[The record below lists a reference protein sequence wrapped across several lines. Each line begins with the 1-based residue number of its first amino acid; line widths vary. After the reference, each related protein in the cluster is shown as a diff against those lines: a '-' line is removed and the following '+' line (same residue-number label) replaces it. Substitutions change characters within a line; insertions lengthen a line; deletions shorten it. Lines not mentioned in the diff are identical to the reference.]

1 MKKGMKLI
9 AFILAAVVTVSSVL
23 PANVYANTNAD
34 DNTYVEESI
43 LAKQTVSDSQLKS
56 ELAELYQKCLQNSG
70 KTSFHGW
77 CGAFVGQ
84 QLKALGI
91 DSKTGNGFNGMV
103 IHGIHAFLIM

>member
-70 KTSFHGW
+70 KTSFSWMVW
-77 CGAFVGQ
+77 CVCGTTAQ
-84 QLKALGI
+84 CI
-91 DSKTGNGFNGMV
+91 GN
-103 IHGIHAFLIM
+103 

>member
-43 LAKQTVSDSQLKS
+43 LAKQTVSD
-56 ELAELYQKCLQNSG
+56 
-70 KTSFHGW
+70 
-77 CGAFVGQ
+77 
-84 QLKALGI
+84 
-91 DSKTGNGFNGMV
+91 
-103 IHGIHAFLIM
+103 